1 MIYRSCPWFR
11 IEIFNLLLLLR
22 PNRLSLWNYDELTQ
36 NMLVLANSVPFH
48 FLKKPMNKK
57 ISFYDEGIFIQIRNS
72 NVYSLRV
79 LIFLHCNHD
88 FLHLSLLPVSFQWNR
103 CKLRSGRLKVF
114 CIKGI
119 LKNFEKFI
127 GKHLCRSVFL
137 IKCTASSLQR
147 YWKGRSGSDVFLWT
161 LRTFYEYLFWTTPWT
176 AASGYHYIID
186 TNLQENILFLLTGE
200 VYPEA
205 ATVGV
210 L

>member
-22 PNRLSLWNYDELTQ
+22 PNRLSLWNYDELTK

-72 NVYSLRV
+72 NVCSLRV

-88 FLHLSLLPVSFQWNR
+88 FLYLSLLPFSFQWNR

-114 CIKGI
+114 CIKDI
-119 LKNFEKFI
+119 LKNFEKFT

-137 IKCTASSLQR
+137 IKR
-147 YWKGRSGSDVFLWT
+147 
-161 LRTFYEYLFWTTPWT
+161 T
-176 AASGYHYIID
+176 AASNVIEKDALAQTFFCEFCEPFMNTYFEQHRERLLLDIIILWILTCKKIYYFYWQARYI
-186 TNLQENILFLLTGE
+186 QKQ
-200 VYPEA
+200 PP
-205 ATVGV
+205 
-210 L
+210 